1 MKTNLKVI
9 KFTTI
14 LSGCLCFA
22 TFLACLNVSYE
33 CFTIKWL
40 NEFLLA
46 VFGGAFASMLVVL
59 ICEIQK
65 YFISKQEA
73 EDKLYDC
80 CLEILA
86 RFMSAKTTLVTA
98 KQNRHQ
104 LSEGLLTALYQHGQY
119 NMNLCF
125 KIDYSTFHKKN
136 TLYIAKE
143 NYIRFLV
150 QTIEPTLRSC
160 AFLDMAINE
169 AQIANLQN
177 KISANLVF
185 ANGNV
190 LEIVNILIDKF
201 EECINGTVE
210 FMEKIDYSG
219 RFKFKERF
227 TNVQKDQE
235 FFREVSV
242 EDFIKENKEVA
253 KTSKN

>member
-9 KFTTI
+9 KFTSI
-14 LSGCLCFA
+14 LSVCLCFA
-22 TFLACLNVSYE
+22 IFLACLNVSYE
-33 CFTIKWL
+33 WLAIKWL

-46 VFGGAFASMLVVL
+46 VFGGAFASMLVIL

-86 RFMSAKTTLVTA
+86 RFMSAKTTLVTI

-104 LSEGLLTALYQHGQY
+104 LSEGLLSALYQHGQY

-136 TLYIAKE
+136 KLYIAKE

-160 AFLDMAINE
+160 AFLDVAINE

-227 TNVQKDQE
+227 TNVQKNKE

-242 EDFIKENKEVA
+242 EEFVNQNKDNKEKV
-253 KTSKN
+253 